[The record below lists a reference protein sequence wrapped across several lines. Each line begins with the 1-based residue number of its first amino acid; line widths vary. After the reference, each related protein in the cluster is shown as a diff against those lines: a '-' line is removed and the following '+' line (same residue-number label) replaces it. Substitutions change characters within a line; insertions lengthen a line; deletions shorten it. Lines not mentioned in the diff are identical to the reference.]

1 MNKKNDFQ
9 TYLPTPYASNHA
21 SNLLELPN
29 GDWLCAY
36 FAGSKE
42 GNPDINIIMSR
53 LTKGETVWSEP
64 QVMSGD
70 PERSE
75 QNPVLFL
82 DPSGKL
88 WLFYTAQSQG
98 QQTAEVRYRTSQ
110 DLGYTW
116 DEIRTLFD
124 KPGSFIHQRVEVLE
138 DGSWI
143 LPAYY
148 SLKNK
153 KKNGA
158 SYGNDYSVI
167 KHSTDNGLTW
177 DEYEVP
183 QSRGFVHMTI
193 VKAKKGG
200 YLAFFR
206 SRWAD
211 FIYKSH
217 SKDGLHWAV
226 PQPTTLPNNNSSIQ
240 AINLSNGKIAL
251 ACNPVYCSRYVEN
264 GVLDASFFRWTPP
277 ADRTGENIYEQD
289 EAERDAVWGTPRSP
303 LTIFCSDDDGETWKW
318 NQKIEDF
325 PDGYDVYADPATNA
339 QGSVNYRFSYPSILE
354 SSDNKLH
361 ITYTYCRDC
370 IKHVVIALL

>member
-1 MNKKNDFQ
+1 MNTNNIFQ
-9 TYLPTPYASNHA
+9 TYLPTPYGSNHA
-21 SNLLELPN
+21 STLLELPN

-42 GNPDINIIMSR
+42 GNPDINIVMSR
-53 LTKGETVWSEP
+53 LTKGSSVWNDP
-64 QVMSGD
+64 QVMSDD

-82 DPSGKL
+82 DPLGKL
-88 WLFYTAQSQG
+88 WLFYTAQAHG
-98 QQTAEVRYRTSQ
+98 QQTAVVRCRTSQ
-110 DLGYTW
+110 DIGYTW
-116 DEIRTLFD
+116 DKIRTLFD
-124 KPGSFIHQRVEVLE
+124 KPGSFIRQRVVVLE

-148 SLKNK
+148 SLKSVR
-153 KKNGA
+153 KNGS

-167 KHSTDNGLTW
+167 KHSADNGQTW

-200 YLAFFR
+200 YVAFFR

-217 SKDGLHWAV
+217 SKDGLHWEV

-251 ACNPVYCSRYVEN
+251 ACNPVYCGRYVAK
-264 GVLDASFFRWTPP
+264 GVLDTSFFRWIHP
-277 ADRTGENIYEQD
+277 ADRTGETVYEQ
-289 EAERDAVWGTPRSP
+289 ELAARDAVWQTPRSP
-303 LTIFCSDDDGETWKW
+303 LTVFCSDDDGETW
-318 NQKIEDF
+318 NQSQTIEDY
-325 PDGYDVYADPATNA
+325 PEGYDINA
-339 QGSVNYRFSYPSILE
+339 ASTPGAVNYRFSYPSIFE